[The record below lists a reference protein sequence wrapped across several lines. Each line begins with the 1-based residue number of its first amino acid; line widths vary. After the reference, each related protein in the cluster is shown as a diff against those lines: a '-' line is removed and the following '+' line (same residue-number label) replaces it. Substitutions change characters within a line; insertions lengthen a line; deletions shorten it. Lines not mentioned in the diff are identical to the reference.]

1 MHTFIKMHFATM
13 VHHATKA
20 RTKSVQFDKS
30 VISLGTDDGVSS
42 VDGSSTAPVPGTR
55 TSSLPSGENKEN
67 VNTIRHYRSLL
78 DVDDAPKLPITKP
91 MSYEELYPK
100 PTDTFVVVQKFPLR
114 RPFYS

>member
-1 MHTFIKMHFATM
+1 MHFATM

-30 VISLGTDDGVSS
+30 VISLDASDGISS
-42 VDGSSTAPVPGTR
+42 VDGSSTGPVPGTR
-55 TSSLPSGENKEN
+55 TSSLPTGENKEN
-67 VNTIRHYRSLL
+67 INTIRHYRSML
-78 DVDDAPKLPITKP
+78 DVEDPPKLPIAKP

-100 PTDTFVVVQKFPLR
+100 PIESFVLQRFPPR